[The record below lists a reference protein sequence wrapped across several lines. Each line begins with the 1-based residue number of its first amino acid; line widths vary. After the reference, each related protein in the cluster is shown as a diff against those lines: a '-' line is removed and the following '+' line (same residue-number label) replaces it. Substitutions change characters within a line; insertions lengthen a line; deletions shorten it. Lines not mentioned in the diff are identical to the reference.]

1 MLFNNRYIFLYKQN
15 IIFVTFILF
24 HFYPISQKL
33 QERVMN
39 YPEFN
44 KENFTII
51 VSPRISNIK
60 IPLGEDGF
68 SDLLYFSVDYFH
80 ISQKRVHNVSKK
92 K

>member
-1 MLFNNRYIFLYKQN
+1 
-15 IIFVTFILF
+15 
-24 HFYPISQKL
+24 
-33 QERVMN
+33 MN

-51 VSPRISNIK
+51 VSPRINNIK

-68 SDLLYFSVDYFH
+68 SDLSYFSVDYFH

-92 K
+92 NK